1 MDEFQNRMKAQREIL
16 NIVNGYQLREELC
29 GLSEQAISRWAIAN
43 ELGANAKVVTLLRRA
58 AELLSFLA
66 TKSQE
71 QITDEYRARMEDVS
85 LVIKK
90 LRCSYNLSAPGDDD
104 KVRRP

>member
-29 GLSEQAISRWAIAN
+29 GLSEQAISRWATAN
-43 ELGANAKVVTLLRRA
+43 ELGANAKVVTILKRV

-90 LRCSYNLSAPGDDD
+90 LRCSYNLATPRGGE
-104 KVRRP
+104 KERRP